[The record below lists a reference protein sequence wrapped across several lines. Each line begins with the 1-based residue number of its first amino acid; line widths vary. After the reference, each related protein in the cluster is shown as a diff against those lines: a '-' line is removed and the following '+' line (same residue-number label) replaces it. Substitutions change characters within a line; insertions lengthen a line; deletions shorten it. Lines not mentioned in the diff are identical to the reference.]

1 MTLTFFKKIK
11 ESITEVLKHFRKLK
25 EVTGTTINLEKTTI
39 FPINANNKVN
49 IPDEII
55 KNNTK
60 P

>member
-1 MTLTFFKKIK
+1 MTLTFLKKIK
-11 ESITEVLKHFRKLK
+11 ESITEVLKHFRKRK
-25 EVTGTTINLEKTTI
+25 EVTGTTINPEKTTI
-39 FPINANNKVN
+39 FPINTNNMVN

>member
-25 EVTGTTINLEKTTI
+25 GVTGTTINLEKTTI
-39 FPINANNKVN
+39 FPINTNNTVI

>member
-1 MTLTFFKKIK
+1 MTLTFFKKIR

-25 EVTGTTINLEKTTI
+25 EATGTTINLEKTTT
-39 FPINANNKVN
+39 FPINTNNTVN